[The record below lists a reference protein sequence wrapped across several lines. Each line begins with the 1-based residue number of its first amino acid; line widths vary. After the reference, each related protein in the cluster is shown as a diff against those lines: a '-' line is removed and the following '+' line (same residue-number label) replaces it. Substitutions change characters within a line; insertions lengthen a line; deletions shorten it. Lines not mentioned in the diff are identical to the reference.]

1 MVNILK
7 KLIDKIL
14 LKFGFSRIEEVVKKE
29 ELMPEALKNQIFH
42 IIRDS
47 IGYVPLKNGIYYSN
61 EELIILSKY
70 QKIINSFCDELGK
83 LYLEVPSWNRGNFA
97 VIFFEYFFAE
107 EDLKKLFLL
116 IEIFFYV
123 FRRETYSTGLYDNAV
138 YRLNKRFKEH
148 SFGYIFKLGKI
159 VKNNSYFLQKEIV
172 EPSLNLISNEKFAG
186 AEKEFRQALEDYRQ
200 DNNVAALNSCGR
212 ALEST
217 MKIICDLNKW
227 EYDVRDN
234 AGDLIKK
241 IFKKNK
247 LTEDFFND
255 ENEALMNVL
264 RKGVPSLRN
273 CKSGHGSGSQEKEIP
288 DFYVDYMIHTTA
300 TAIIFLIN
308 AYEYYK
314 SKHP

>member
-1 MVNILK
+1 MFDNLK
-7 KLIDKIL
+7 KLIGTKEENLIKEKSVKLEEIPIELKHQIL
-14 LKFGFSRIEEVVKKE
+14 HIVFDAFGFFPKKSNYYNFEE
-29 ELMPEALKNQIFH
+29 N
-42 IIRDS
+42 
-47 IGYVPLKNGIYYSN
+47 
-61 EELIILSKY
+61 LIISNYREILKE
-70 QKIINSFCDELGK
+70 FCAELGL
-83 LYLEVPSWNRGNFA
+83 LYLDTPSWESGNLSLAFY
-97 VIFFEYFFAE
+97 EYF
-107 EDLKKLFLL
+107 LKEQNLNKLFLL
-116 IEIFFYV
+116 IEKFFEVLKQKTNIGIY
-123 FRRETYSTGLYDNAV
+123 REAENKI
-138 YRLNKRFKEH
+138 NKRFKEH
-148 SFGYIFKLGKI
+148 LLGYKLERGKI
-159 VKNNSYFLQKEIV
+159 IKYNSDYLQEEVV
-172 EPSLNLISNEKFAG
+172 EPALKLINNETFAG
-186 AEKEFRQALEDYRQ
+186 AEREFRQALDDYKQ